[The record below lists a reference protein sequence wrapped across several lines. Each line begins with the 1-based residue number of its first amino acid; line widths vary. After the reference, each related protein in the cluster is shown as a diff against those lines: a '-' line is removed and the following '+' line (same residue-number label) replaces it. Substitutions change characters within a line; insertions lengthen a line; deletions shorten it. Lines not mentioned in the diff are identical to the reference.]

1 MANNDASVPAIQA
14 SFALPA
20 DCTIRGI
27 AEIVSNC
34 RQILSAGKG
43 LSLDCEAVES
53 VDLTF
58 VQFVVSA
65 ARSAAARSL
74 ALTFQSVPEPVL
86 AAFARAGV
94 AMPAALACASSRS

>member
-1 MANNDASVPAIQA
+1 MANNDASVTAVPA

-27 AEIVSNC
+27 AEIVASC
-34 RQILSAGKG
+34 REILSAGQG

-65 ARSAAARSL
+65 DRSAAARGL
-74 ALTFQSVPEPVL
+74 PLVFQSVPEPVL
-86 AAFARAGV
+86 AAFARTGV
-94 AMPAALACASSRS
+94 AMPAALANASSRS

>member
-1 MANNDASVPAIQA
+1 MANNDASVPAIPA

-34 RQILSAGKG
+34 RQILSAGTG

-58 VQFVVSA
+58 VQFVVSTD
-65 ARSAAARSL
+65 RSAAARGLPL
-74 ALTFQSVPEPVL
+74 AFESVPEPVL

-94 AMPAALACASSRS
+94 AAPAALTRASSRS

>member
-1 MANNDASVPAIQA
+1 MANNDAPVSGIPA

-20 DCTIRGI
+20 DCTIRSI

-34 RQILSAGKG
+34 RQILSAGEG

-53 VDLTF
+53 VDITF

-65 ARSAAARSL
+65 DRSAAAHGLPL
-74 ALTFQSVPEPVL
+74 AFQSVPEPVL
-86 AAFARAGV
+86 TAFMRAGV
-94 AMPAALACASSRS
+94 AMPAALTSASSRS

>member
-1 MANNDASVPAIQA
+1 MANTDASPPAIPA

-20 DCTIRGI
+20 DCTIRSI
-27 AEIVSNC
+27 ADIATNC

-65 ARSAAARSL
+65 GRSAAARGLPL
-74 ALTFQSVPEPVL
+74 AFQSVPEPVL

-94 AMPAALACASSRS
+94 AMPAALTSASSRS

>member
-1 MANNDASVPAIQA
+1 MANNDAPASGMPA

-27 AEIVSNC
+27 ADVVANC
-34 RQILSAGKG
+34 RLMFSAGKG
-43 LSLDCEAVES
+43 VSLDCGAVES

-58 VQFVVSA
+58 VQFIVSA
-65 ARSAAARSL
+65 DRTAAARGLPLS
-74 ALTFQSVPEPVL
+74 FESVPEPVL

-94 AMPAALACASSRS
+94 AMPAALTSASSRS